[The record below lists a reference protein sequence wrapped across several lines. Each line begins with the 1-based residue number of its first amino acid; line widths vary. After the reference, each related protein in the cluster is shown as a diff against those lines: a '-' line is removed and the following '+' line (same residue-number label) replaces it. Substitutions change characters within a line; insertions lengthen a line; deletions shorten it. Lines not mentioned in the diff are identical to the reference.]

1 MPRDD
6 LLHWDQIRLRTE
18 HDFMKAEEIRELTL
32 AAPTKPFTLQLADG
46 RTIDVETRD
55 HVAFPKA
62 GSRQLFLYDAA
73 GKPHFVDA
81 ALITGITGIGEDSQ
95 S

>member
-46 RTIDVETRD
+46 RTIDVEARD
-55 HVAFPKA
+55 HMAFPRA
-62 GSRQLFLYDAA
+62 GSFSCMMPQESRTLWT
-73 GKPHFVDA
+73 PC
-81 ALITGITGIGEDSQ
+81 
-95 S
+95 